1 MQYLPKAEIENV
13 IDNLAKVAD
22 TQDAMTTYKLAG
34 WKSNFVAKK
43 RAAYQESRLRD
54 LQLRADC
61 EAMINPSSDKGQFNY
76 FQQKR
81 MTLEA
86 EMNSASK
93 ALEDQESDTESN
105 KVETMMKQAVIEKM
119 QKRKQKDKDLR
130 KIEE

>member
-54 LQLRADC
+54 LKLRAEC
-61 EAMINPSSDKGQFNY
+61 EEIINPS
-76 FQQKR
+76 
-81 MTLEA
+81 
-86 EMNSASK
+86 
-93 ALEDQESDTESN
+93 
-105 KVETMMKQAVIEKM
+105 
-119 QKRKQKDKDLR
+119 
-130 KIEE
+130 